1 MKLER
6 GLKHQ
11 NDAVNS
17 IIRVFEDV
25 EIEKTDS
32 LTANPYIDLNSANI
46 ISNIKKIQENNNVP
60 KEMKKYIGIT
70 DNYLNIDIKME
81 TGTGKTFTQIKT
93 IYELNE
99 KYGFNKFIIVVPTL
113 PIKAGTQQFIIS
125 NDTKKFFEDEYNQ
138 VEIELRL
145 VESLQKKKGRDYFPS
160 VIREFVTASNL
171 NSKKI
176 QVMLINSQL
185 ITNGKMLT
193 KEYDTTILDDLTNPS
208 EAIKATKPILIID
221 EPHKFGKENVTFKKI
236 KEILTPQ
243 CIIRFGATFPNKNRN
258 EKDYQNLIYNL
269 SSIDAFNNNLVKG
282 VIAEYVPTYSNNN
295 IRIKLLDVKNKEKCI
310 IQRIEENAKKSFEL
324 NKNDTLSIVHEDF
337 DGVEII
343 GITKNSILL
352 SNGIEVAKGTELS
365 PESYSMSYQDMMI
378 ETALERHFEIEKEN
392 FQKGIKTLALFFIDD
407 ISAYRKIDNKPT
419 YILDSF
425 ERILK
430 DKMRMKVLEIED
442 GEYKEYLIKSL
453 GSISK
458 CHAGYFSQDNTDKDD
473 EIMQQVNDILH
484 DKEKILKIKDENQE
498 FNLRRFIFSKWTLKE
513 GWDNPNIFTIAKLRS
528 SGSETSKLQEVGRGL
543 RLPVDN
549 NLNRM
554 DREQYYLNYIVDFTE
569 KDFVN
574 ELRNEISSET
584 TVFEKINTEQIREIA
599 KDRNIEYKKLF
610 IQLLTEEVIDPD
622 GVILNA
628 DKLFE
633 LCPELNNGLQKNK
646 VINRTEKESNSLKVR
661 KDKYEQ
667 IKKLWE
673 LLNQKYIIN
682 YSEFKDDEIELALQH
697 ILEQGINSLDQIR
710 TERKLLNVDDTGAKI
725 TEMAGLAL
733 ETNKKLKYN
742 EFLIRLSDIT
752 NIPIKNIHNSLV
764 KYNAKNKIEDD
775 FFNSTVLIRF
785 CTAINNW
792 KAEELFKRFTYKKTE
807 LPIHPTAL
815 TDEDGNIKDT
825 IVIGNI
831 GTSKMEGSP
840 QERYLYDT
848 IAYDSE
854 IEKENILEQI
864 NEVTVFGKI
873 PKSSIKI
880 PVANGGTYSPDFM
893 YLVDKKDGTSE
904 LNLIIESKDV
914 DTERA
919 LRDQENYKIECAQKL
934 FEQLEKEGV
943 NIKFRKQLSTDKVG
957 TIVRNLISLNN
968 NINYK
973 KEK

>member
-46 ISNIKKIQENNNVP
+46 VSNIKKIQENNNVP

-221 EPHKFGKENVTFKKI
+221 EPHKFGKEKVTFKKI

-430 DKMRMKVLEIED
+430 DKIRMKALEIED

-673 LLNQKYIIN
+673 ILNQKYIIN

-710 TERKLLNVDDTGAKI
+710 TERKLLNVDDSGATI

-957 TIVRNLISLNN
+957 TIVRNLIS
-968 NINYK
+968 
-973 KEK
+973 

>member
-785 CTAINNW
+785 CIAINNW

>member
-46 ISNIKKIQENNNVP
+46 VSNIKKIQENNNVP

-682 YSEFKDDEIELALQH
+682 YSEFKDDEIELALQY

-710 TERKLLNVDDTGAKI
+710 TERKLLNVDDSGATI

-792 KAEELFKRFTYKKTE
+792 KTEELFKRFTYKKTE

>member
-46 ISNIKKIQENNNVP
+46 VSNIKKIQENNNVP

-125 NDTKKFFEDEYNQ
+125 NDTKKFFEEEYNQ

-221 EPHKFGKENVTFKKI
+221 EPHKFGKENITFKKI
-236 KEILTPQ
+236 KEILSPQ

-430 DKMRMKVLEIED
+430 DKMRMKALEIED

-584 TVFEKINTEQIREIA
+584 TVFEKITTEQIREIA
-599 KDRNIEYKKLF
+599 KDRNIEYKKF
-610 IQLLTEEVIDPD
+610 YIQLLTEEVIDPD

-646 VINRTEKESNSLKVR
+646 VINRSEKESNSLKVR

-710 TERKLLNVDDTGAKI
+710 TERKLLNVDNSGATI

-752 NIPIKNIHNSLV
+752 NIPIRNIHNSLV
-764 KYNAKNKIEDD
+764 KYNAKNKIEAD

-792 KAEELFKRFTYKKTE
+792 KAQELFRRFTYKKTD

-815 TDEDGNIKDT
+815 TDEKGCIKDT

-831 GTSKMEGSP
+831 GTSRMEGSP

-854 IEKENILEQI
+854 IERENILEQI

-914 DTERA
+914 DTERN

-934 FEQLEKEGV
+934 FEQLENEGI
-943 NIKFRKQLSTDKVG
+943 NIKFRKQLSNDKVG
-957 TIVRNLISLNN
+957 AIVRNLISGNN

>member
-11 NDAVNS
+11 DDAVNS
-17 IIRVFEDV
+17 IIRVFEYVD
-25 EIEKTDS
+25 IEKTNS
-32 LTANPYIDLNSANI
+32 LTENPWIDLRSSNI
-46 ISNIKKIQENNNVP
+46 INNIKKIQDNNNIP
-60 KEMKKYIGIT
+60 KEMKNNIGVT
-70 DNYLNIDIKME
+70 DGYLNIDIKME

-113 PIKAGTQQFIIS
+113 PIKAGTQQFIS
-125 NDTKKFFEDEYNQ
+125 SKDTKKFFEDEYNQ

-145 VESLQKKKGRDYFPS
+145 VESIQKKKGRDYFPS
-160 VIREFVTASNL
+160 VIREFVTSSNL

-208 EAIKATKPILIID
+208 EAIKSTRPILIID
-221 EPHKFGKENVTFKKI
+221 EPHKFGKDNVTFKKI
-236 KEILTPQ
+236 EEVLSPQ
-243 CIIRFGATFPNKNRN
+243 CIIRFGATFPYKKLRN
-258 EKDYQNLIYNL
+258 GKKERDYQNLVYNL

-282 VIAEYVPTYSNNN
+282 VIAEYVPTYTDNN
-295 IRIKLLDVKNKEKCI
+295 IRIKLLEVKNREKCI
-310 IQRIEENAKKSFEL
+310 IQRIEENTKKSFEL
-324 NKNDTLSIVHEDF
+324 AKNDTLSIIHEDF
-337 DGVEII
+337 DGVEIV

-352 SNGIEVAKGTELS
+352 SNGIEVFKGTELS

-378 ETALERHFEIEKEN
+378 ETALERHFEIEQEN

-407 ISAYRKIDNKPT
+407 ISSYRKIDNKPT

-430 DKMRMKVLEIED
+430 DKMRMKALEVED
-442 GEYKEYLIKSL
+442 GDYKEYLIKSL
-453 GSISK
+453 ENISQ
-458 CHAGYFSQDNTDKDD
+458 CHAGYFSQDNTEKDD
-473 EIMQQVNDILH
+473 NIIEEVNDILH
-484 DKEKILKIKDENQE
+484 DKEKILKIRNENKE

-528 SGSETSKLQEVGRGL
+528 SGSDNSKLQEVGRGL

-574 ELRNEISSET
+574 ELRSEISSET
-584 TVFEKINTEQIREIA
+584 TVTEKVTTDQIREIA
-599 KDRNIEYKKLF
+599 KERNIEYKQF
-610 IQLLTEEVIDPD
+610 YIQLLTEEIIDPD
-622 GVILNA
+622 GIILDA

-633 LCPELNNGLQKNK
+633 ICPELNNGLQNNK
-646 VINRTEKESNSLKVR
+646 IINRYEKDNNRLKIR
-661 KDKYEQ
+661 REKYQQ
-667 IKKLWE
+667 IRKLWE
-673 LLNQKYIIN
+673 LLNEKYIIN
-682 YSEFKDDEIELALQH
+682 YSKFKDEEIELSLQN
-697 ILEQGINSLDQIR
+697 ILEQGINSSDQIK
-710 TERKLLNVDDTGAKI
+710 TERKLLNINSSGAEI
-725 TEMAGLAL
+725 TEMAGLSL
-733 ETNKKLKYN
+733 ETNKKMKYN
-742 EFLIRLSDIT
+742 EFLIKLSDLT
-752 NIPIKNIHNSLV
+752 NIPIINIHNALV
-764 KYNAKNKIEDD
+764 NYNKNHKISSD
-775 FFNSTVLIRF
+775 FFNSTVLTRF
-785 CTAINNW
+785 CTEINNW
-792 KAEELFKRFTYKKTE
+792 KAEELFRRFTYKKTE

-815 TDEDGNIKDT
+815 TTENGEIRDT
-825 IVIGNI
+825 IVIGNV
-831 GTSKMEGSP
+831 GTSKMEGTP

-873 PKSSIKI
+873 PKSSIRI

-904 LNLIIESKDV
+904 LNLVIESKDV

-919 LRDQENYKIECAQKL
+919 LRNQETYKIECAKKL
-934 FEQLEKEGV
+934 FEQLEKEGI
-943 NIKFRKQLSTDKVG
+943 NIKFRKQLNTDNVG
-957 TIVRNLISLNN
+957 TIVRNLI
-968 NINYK
+968 K
-973 KEK
+973 

>member
-243 CIIRFGATFPNKNRN
+243 CIIRFGATFPNKNKK

-310 IQRIEENAKKSFEL
+310 IQRIDENAKKSFEL

-430 DKMRMKVLEIED
+430 DKMRMKALEIED

-584 TVFEKINTEQIREIA
+584 TVFEKVTTEQIREIA
-599 KDRNIEYKKLF
+599 KDRNIEYKQF
-610 IQLLTEEVIDPD
+610 YIQLLTEEVIDPD
-622 GVILNA
+622 GVILNT

-633 LCPELNNGLQKNK
+633 LCPELNSGLQKNK
-646 VINRTEKESNSLKVR
+646 VINRAEKESNSLKVR
-661 KDKYEQ
+661 KDKYKQ

-710 TERKLLNVDDTGAKI
+710 TERKLLNVDDSGATI

-764 KYNAKNKIEDD
+764 KYNTNNKIEDD
-775 FFNSTVLIRF
+775 FFNNTVLIRF

-919 LRDQENYKIECAQKL
+919 LRDQENYKIECAKKL
-934 FEQLEKEGV
+934 FEQLEKEGI

-957 TIVRNLISLNN
+957 TIVRNLIS
-968 NINYK
+968 
-973 KEK
+973 

>member
-1 MKLER
+1 MNKYEI
-6 GLKHQ
+6 LK
-11 NDAVNS
+11 DIIIPILAS
-17 IIRVFEDV
+17 IIGGIF
-25 EIEKTDS
+25 T
-32 LTANPYIDLNSANI
+32 
-46 ISNIKKIQENNNVP
+46 
-60 KEMKKYIGIT
+60 YIGVYITIKHEKNKEKEEQILFNKPLFCRLDYRQEYDAKKAVDFVLGVGNFDEKAGQIFGVIKNT
-70 DNYLNIDIKME
+70 DN
-81 TGTGKTFTQIKT
+81 
-93 IYELNE
+93 
-99 KYGFNKFIIVVPTL
+99 
-113 PIKAGTQQFIIS
+113 A
-125 NDTKKFFEDEYNQ
+125 
-138 VEIELRL
+138 
-145 VESLQKKKGRDYFPS
+145 
-160 VIREFVTASNL
+160 
-171 NSKKI
+171 
-176 QVMLINSQL
+176 
-185 ITNGKMLT
+185 
-193 KEYDTTILDDLTNPS
+193 
-208 EAIKATKPILIID
+208 ILIID

-682 YSEFKDDEIELALQH
+682 YSEFKDDEIELALQY

-710 TERKLLNVDDTGAKI
+710 TERKLLNVDDSGATI

-792 KAEELFKRFTYKKTE
+792 KTEELFKRFTYKKTE

>member
-407 ISAYRKIDNKPT
+407 ISAYRKIGNKPT

-430 DKMRMKVLEIED
+430 DKMRMKALEIED

-710 TERKLLNVDDTGAKI
+710 TERKLLNVDDSGATI

-893 YLVDKKDGTSE
+893 YLVNKKDGTSE

-957 TIVRNLISLNN
+957 TIVRNLIS
-968 NINYK
+968 
-973 KEK
+973 

>member
-46 ISNIKKIQENNNVP
+46 VSNIKKIQENNNVP

-221 EPHKFGKENVTFKKI
+221 EPHKFGKENITFKKI
-236 KEILTPQ
+236 KEILSPQ
-243 CIIRFGATFPNKNRN
+243 CIIRFGATFPNKTRN

-295 IRIKLLDVKNKEKCI
+295 IRIKLLDVKNREKCT

-324 NKNDTLSIVHEDF
+324 SKNDTLSIVHEDF
-337 DGVEII
+337 DGVEIM

-352 SNGIEVAKGTELS
+352 SNGVEVAKGTELS

-430 DKMRMKVLEIED
+430 DKMRMKALEIED

-584 TVFEKINTEQIREIA
+584 AVFEKITTEQIREIA
-599 KDRNIEYKKLF
+599 KDRNIEYKKF
-610 IQLLTEEVIDPD
+610 YIQLLTEEVIDLD

-633 LCPELNNGLQKNK
+633 LCPELNNGLKKNK
-646 VINRTEKESNSLKVR
+646 VINRSEKESNSLKVR

-682 YSEFKDDEIELALQH
+682 YSEFKDDEIELALQN

-710 TERKLLNVDDTGAKI
+710 TERKLLNVDNSGATI

-752 NIPIKNIHNSLV
+752 NIPIRNIHNSLV
-764 KYNAKNKIEDD
+764 KYNVNNKIEAD

-815 TDEDGNIKDT
+815 TDEAGNIKDT

-831 GTSKMEGSP
+831 GTSKMEESP

-880 PVANGGTYSPDFM
+880 PMANGGTYSPDFM

-934 FEQLEKEGV
+934 FEQLEKEGI
-943 NIKFRKQLSTDKVG
+943 NIKFRKQLSNDRVG
-957 TIVRNLISLNN
+957 TIVK
-968 NINYK
+968 NIIN
-973 KEK
+973 

>member
-25 EIEKTDS
+25 NIKKTDS
-32 LTANPYIDLNSANI
+32 LTANPYIDLHSSNI
-46 ISNIKKIQENNNVP
+46 VSNIKKIQENNNVP

-113 PIKAGTQQFIIS
+113 PIKAGTQQFINS

-138 VEIELRL
+138 VEIELRF
-145 VESLQKKKGRDYFPS
+145 VESMPKKKGREYFPS
-160 VIREFVTASNL
+160 VIREFTTASNL
-171 NSKKI
+171 NNKKI

-208 EAIKATKPILIID
+208 EAIKSTMPILIID
-221 EPHKFGKENVTFKKI
+221 EPHKFGKENVTFRKI
-236 KEILTPQ
+236 KEILSPQ
-243 CIIRFGATFPNKNRN
+243 CIIRFGATFPEKNKN

-295 IRIKLLDVKNKEKCI
+295 IRIKLLDVKNKEKCT
-310 IQRIEENAKKSFEL
+310 IQRIEEDSKKTFEL
-324 NKNDTLSIVHEDF
+324 SKNDTLSIVHEDF

-343 GITKNSILL
+343 GVTKNSILL
-352 SNGIEVAKGTELS
+352 SNGVEVLKGTELS
-365 PESYSMSYQDMMI
+365 PESYSISYQDMMI

-430 DKMRMKVLEIED
+430 DKMRIKALEAED

-453 GSISK
+453 GNISK

-473 EIMQQVNDILH
+473 EIIQQVNDILH

-584 TVFEKINTEQIREIA
+584 TIFEKITTDQIREIA
-599 KDRNIEYKKLF
+599 KERNIEYKKF
-610 IQLLTEEVIDPD
+610 YIQLLTEEIIDPD
-622 GVILNA
+622 GIILNV

-646 VINRTEKESNSLKVR
+646 VINRSEKESNSLKIR

-710 TERKLLNVDDTGAKI
+710 TERKLLNVNDSGTTI

-752 NIPIKNIHNSLV
+752 NIPIRNIHNSLV
-764 KYNAKNKIEDD
+764 KYNTKNKIDAD
-775 FFNSTVLIRF
+775 FFNGTVLIRF

-815 TDEDGNIKDT
+815 TDEDGSIKDT

-831 GTSKMEGSP
+831 GTSKMEGTP

-904 LNLIIESKDV
+904 LNLVIESKNVESDR
-914 DTERA
+914 D
-919 LRDQENYKIECAQKL
+919 LRPVEDYKIDCARKL
-934 FEQLEKEGV
+934 FEQLENEGV
-943 NIKFRKQLSTDKVG
+943 KIKFKKQLSTEKVG
-957 TIVRNLISLNN
+957 TIVRNLIS
-968 NINYK
+968 
-973 KEK
+973 

>member
-764 KYNAKNKIEDD
+764 KYNAKDKIEDD

>member
-32 LTANPYIDLNSANI
+32 LTANPYIDLNSDNI
-46 ISNIKKIQENNNVP
+46 VSNIKKIQENNKVP

-337 DGVEII
+337 DGVKII

-352 SNGIEVAKGTELS
+352 SNGIEVDKGTELS

-407 ISAYRKIDNKPT
+407 VSAYRKIDNKPT

-458 CHAGYFSQDNTDKDD
+458 CHAGYFSRDNTDKDD
-473 EIMQQVNDILH
+473 EIMKQVDDILH

-599 KDRNIEYKKLF
+599 KARNIEYKKLF

-710 TERKLLNVDDTGAKI
+710 TERKLLNVDDSGATI

-785 CTAINNW
+785 CAAINNW
-792 KAEELFKRFTYKKTE
+792 KTEELFKRFTYKKTE

-957 TIVRNLISLNN
+957 TIVRNLIS
-968 NINYK
+968 YK
-973 KEK
+973 

>member
-32 LTANPYIDLNSANI
+32 LTANPYIDLNSDNI
-46 ISNIKKIQENNNVP
+46 VSNIKKIQENNKVP

-282 VIAEYVPTYSNNN
+282 VIAEYVPTDSNNN

-337 DGVEII
+337 DGVKII

-352 SNGIEVAKGTELS
+352 SNGIEVDKGTELS

-407 ISAYRKIDNKPT
+407 VSAYRKIDNKPT

-458 CHAGYFSQDNTDKDD
+458 CHAGYFSRDNTDKDD
-473 EIMQQVNDILH
+473 EIMKQVNDILH

-599 KDRNIEYKKLF
+599 KARNIEYKKLF

-710 TERKLLNVDDTGAKI
+710 TERKLLNVDDSGATI

-785 CTAINNW
+785 CAAINNW
-792 KAEELFKRFTYKKTE
+792 KTEELFKRFTYKKTE

-957 TIVRNLISLNN
+957 TIVRNLIS
-968 NINYK
+968 YK
-973 KEK
+973 